1 LFVDSIQFNFTK
13 KFVISVI
20 QHTYPVTGMSCASCA
35 ISVETI
41 LAAQNGVKKAHVNFA
56 DNSVQVEFEPEL
68 ITELQLKESI
78 QQVGYDLIL
87 NVKNN
92 SEESDNIHQAAL
104 KKIKTN
110 TLWSG
115 ILSLPIAI
123 IGMFFMEMP
132 YANYIMWVLSTPV
145 LVIWG
150 RSFYSN
156 AWHQLKQKRANMDS
170 LVALS
175 TGIAYLFSVFNT
187 LYPEYWHQRGLH
199 PHVYF
204 EASVVIIFFILL
216 GKWLEEKAKSN
227 TSGAIKKLIGLQA
240 KTVHLLQHDS
250 SSREIP
256 IDQVKLKDI
265 ILVKPGEK
273 VAVDGVVIA
282 GDSYVDESS
291 INGEPLPSH
300 KTLHS
305 KVFAGTLN
313 QKGILNVEVEKSGDQ
328 TMLAQIIQMVQQASG
343 SKAPIQKTVDK
354 IAGIFVPVVLIIS
367 ALTFIAWM
375 LFASENNFTYGL
387 LSAVTVLVIACPCAL
402 GLATPTAIMVG
413 IGKGAQYGIL
423 IKDAEALEVSK
434 NITAIILDKTGTITE
449 GKPTVEQVIWDRS
462 ISDTEGV
469 SRILY
474 SIESKSDHPLAQ
486 SICTHLN
493 SAQSLPLESFENIS
507 GKGIR
512 SKVAGHTYFVGNL
525 IFIYEQGIQISEPFS
540 SELIL
545 ADKKAYTSFIFADEK
560 NVLALISITD
570 KLKSDSIK
578 AINSFKKL
586 SIDVYMLTG
595 DGEAAAAEIA
605 KQAGIE
611 HYRSSLLPQDKALF
625 VKHLQNEGK
634 IVAMVGDGIND
645 SNALAQADV
654 SFAMA
659 KGSDIAMDT
668 AKVTI
673 MSSNLLQV
681 SNAIQLSRLTV
692 AKIRQNLF
700 WAFIYNVIGI
710 PLAAGLLYPVNG
722 FLLDPMIAGAAMALS
737 SVSVVSNSLLLKFTR
752 LN

>member
-1 LFVDSIQFNFTK
+1 
-13 KFVISVI
+13 
-20 QHTYPVTGMSCASCA
+20 MSCASCA

-41 LAAQNGVKKAHVNFA
+41 LGAQNGVKKALVNFA
-56 DNSVQVEFEPEL
+56 DNSVQIEYDTEL
-68 ITELQLKESI
+68 ISESQLKKSI
-78 QQVGYDLIL
+78 QEVGYDLIL

-92 SEESDNIHQAAL
+92 STESDLIHHTAL
-104 KKIKTN
+104 QKIKQN
-110 TLWSG
+110 TIWSG
-115 ILSLPIAI
+115 ILSLPIAT
-123 IGMFFMEMP
+123 IGMFFMDLP
-132 YANYIMWVLSTPV
+132 YANYIMWILSTPV
-145 LVIWG
+145 LLVWG
-150 RSFYSN
+150 RSFYIN
-156 AWHQLKQKRANMDS
+156 AWHQLKLKKANMDS

-240 KTVHLLQHDS
+240 KTVHLIQHDS
-250 SSREIP
+250 TSIEIP
-256 IDQVKLKDI
+256 ADQVKIGDLL
-265 ILVKPGEK
+265 LVKPGEK
-273 VAVDGVVIA
+273 IAVDGRVTE

-300 KTLHS
+300 KTAGAS
-305 KVFAGTLN
+305 VFAGTLN
-313 QKGILNVEVEKSGDQ
+313 QKGILKVEVEKSGEQ
-328 TMLAQIIQMVQQASG
+328 TVLAQIIQMVQQASG

-354 IAGIFVPVVLIIS
+354 IAGIFVPTVLIIS
-367 ALTFIAWM
+367 LVTFIVWM
-375 LFASENNFTYGL
+375 VLGKENNFTYGL

-423 IKDAEALEVSK
+423 IKDAEALELSK
-434 NITAIILDKTGTITE
+434 TINVIILDKTGTITE
-449 GKPTVEQVIWDRS
+449 GKPSVQQVIWDKS
-462 ISDTEGV
+462 V
-469 SRILY
+469 SEVQNFSAVLY
-474 SIESKSDHPLAQ
+474 SMESKSDHPLAQ
-486 SICTHLN
+486 AVCDHLK
-493 SAQSLPLESFENIS
+493 STEIISLEKFENIA
-507 GKGIR
+507 GKGLKANLQGI
-512 SKVAGHTYFVGNL
+512 SYFVGNL
-525 IFIYEQGIQISEPFS
+525 KFIQEQDIHISEQLN
-540 SELIL
+540 SELIE
-545 ADKKAYTSFIFADEK
+545 ADKKGYTSFVFA
-560 NVLALISITD
+560 NSNQVLALISISD
-570 KLKSDSIK
+570 KLKVSSK
-578 AINSFKKL
+578 SAIDNFKKL
-586 SIDVYMLTG
+586 NIDVYMLTG
-595 DGEAAAAEIA
+595 DSEAAASMVA
-605 KQAGIE
+605 QQTGIS

-625 VKHLQNEGK
+625 VKQLQSEGK

-659 KGSDIAMDT
+659 KGSDIAMNT

-681 SNAIQLSRLTV
+681 SSAILLSRLTV
-692 AKIRQNLF
+692 SKIRQNLF

-737 SVSVVSNSLLLKFTR
+737 SVSVVTNSLLLKFTK
-752 LN
+752 LNSSYGNISL